1 MKALTPEQIRLTA
14 LTRMAAAE
22 VDPVNQSG
30 MIHLKDRRKAA
41 GLLVTEAARRVGV
54 SSLTYRNWDRGL
66 NWPASYWLP
75 AIAQALGCTVEELY
89 LPPDTGGDNETQ

>member
-1 MKALTPEQIRLTA
+1 MKTAAEQTPEQIRMAA

-30 MIHLKDRRKAA
+30 MIYLGARRRAR

-54 SSLTYRNWDRGL
+54 SSLTYRNWDRGT

-75 AIAQALGCTVEELY
+75 AIAQALGCTIEELY
-89 LPPDTGGDNETQ
+89 LPPDTEAGT